1 MLDFLFDP
9 GSPFVWIL
17 IIAII
22 SGAVAVISR
31 PFASYIQFVYPNA
44 KYEAIGN
51 PYIHKQTLEKL
62 VELESLDQFIEQV
75 NTNKDYH
82 IEGTTAADIQQQL
95 DKHLETLIT
104 QMKKEHGKKM
114 QGFFTAYIEF
124 KHGPILKSIIRGLY
138 EKNTIDYDYF
148 LQSASSQTIRA
159 LINQISTAQPETI
172 SSILTSYGFTSLL
185 TDLMESTDTVP
196 LQLDSAVDSYLINQ
210 MKQVKVPYK
219 CKDAIQ
225 EYLNRLTDTYLIG
238 HILRAKHLKYHEKLC
253 RLLNIGDGYEIPTWK
268 FEELSNAETVT
279 EIIEGLDGTSYY
291 PSLKQAA
298 EKEDIT
304 KSVQPF
310 IIAID
315 QHMLTILRQ
324 LSQQYYTSIGPTL
337 RFLLSKEKEII
348 NLKIISKG
356 ISEHLPTDKITPLL
370 ITEVNT

>member
-31 PFASYIQFVYPNA
+31 PFASYVQFVYPNA

-51 PYIHKQTLEKL
+51 PYIHQQSLEKL
-62 VELESLDQFIEQV
+62 IESETLDQFIEQV

-82 IEGTTAADIQQQL
+82 LQGDTAVDIQQRL
-95 DKHLETLIT
+95 DEHLETLIT

-114 QGFFTAYIEF
+114 QGFFTTYIEF
-124 KHGPILKSIIRGLY
+124 KHGTILKTIIRGLY
-138 EKNTIDYDYF
+138 EKKTIDYDTL
-148 LQSASSQTIRA
+148 LQSVSSQAIRD
-159 LINQISTAQPETI
+159 LITQLSTASPDTI
-172 SSILTSYGFTSLL
+172 SSVLTSYGFNTSLIEL
-185 TDLMESTDTVP
+185 IESADTVP
-196 LQLDSAVDSYLINQ
+196 LQLDSAVDGYLIAQ

-225 EYLNRLTDTYLIG
+225 EYLSRLTDIYTISHL
-238 HILRAKHLKYHEKLC
+238 LRAKHLRYHEKLC
-253 RLLNIGDGYEIPTWK
+253 RLLSIGDGYEIPTWK
-268 FEELSNAETVT
+268 FEELSTAETVPAL
-279 EIIEGLDGTSYY
+279 IEGLDGNSYY
-291 PSLKQAA
+291 TPLKQAA
-298 EKEDIT
+298 DKEDIT
-304 KSVQPF
+304 KSVQ
-310 IIAID
+310 ILITALD
-315 QHMLTILRQ
+315 QHMLSILRQ

-337 RFLLSKEKEII
+337 RYLLSKEREII

-356 ISEHLPTDKITPLL
+356 ISEHLPTDQITPLL